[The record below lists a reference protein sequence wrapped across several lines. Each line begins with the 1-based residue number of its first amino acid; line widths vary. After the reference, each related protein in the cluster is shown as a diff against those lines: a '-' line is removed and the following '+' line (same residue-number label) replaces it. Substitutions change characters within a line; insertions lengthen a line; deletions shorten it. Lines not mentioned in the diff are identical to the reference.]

1 MENKEQVDNSRRD
14 FLKATGIGV
23 AAMSMAGAGFL
34 SNVNP
39 VSAAMTAS
47 NLIETD
53 ILVIGGGMAG
63 IFAAIRADEKGA
75 KVTLADKG
83 HVGKSGLSPFWEG
96 TATYDPAY
104 EKQWGLTE
112 EKFMREVAKGEE
124 YLANQTYW
132 KLWIKHSHENMKLGE
147 SFGML
152 NNKNNKR
159 GLNLRKALVD
169 RKIDLVERTMI
180 TSLLKK
186 DDRIVGAIGFSL
198 DSGEAVVINS
208 KAVIV
213 ACGSGTFKTPG
224 WPGHSLTHD
233 GEAMSYRAGAEI
245 TGKEFVDYHVTN
257 KNSPGGFGVT
267 GGGAPEM
274 FGGTII
280 YPSVEV
286 RGVLSDDMKTHQ
298 GDFPSK
304 NPRGGHPE
312 NSSKPVAP
320 LDLPSGP
327 VTVSSGSARPDRPPM
342 DGGPPVMVGGSSA
355 GMAPHH
361 CEGIVPQNDKC
372 ESSVKG
378 LYGAGDSLA
387 TSGAAYCVTCTGS
400 SNSYTF
406 GAIAGINAAE
416 YVKGVKTSAADK
428 AYVAQMKEEML
439 APRES
444 EQGFSP
450 RWVTQILQGLMVP
463 YYVLNVKSEVRLK
476 AALANVEFLRDQ
488 FSDKMLANDTHELR
502 LVHET
507 RNMLL
512 NAEMKLRAGLFR
524 TESRGA
530 HFREEYPA
538 RDDKNWLAWVIID
551 QKGDGSM
558 NLAKRDIPEDWK
570 PSAKV
575 PYLEKYPYTRYIGE
589 EEYLKGKGIKI

>member
-1 MENKEQVDNSRRD
+1 MEKKDQLGCTRRD
-14 FLKATGIGV
+14 FLKTTGIGV
-23 AAMSMAGAGFL
+23 AALSFAGAGL
-34 SNVNP
+34 LANANP
-39 VSAAMTAS
+39 VSAALTS
-47 NLIETD
+47 SHQIDTD
-53 ILVIGGGMAG
+53 ILVIGGGLAG
-63 IFAAIRADEKGA
+63 IFAAIKADENGA
-75 KVTLADKG
+75 KVTLVDKG

-104 EKQWGLTE
+104 EKKWGLTE

-124 YLANQTYW
+124 YLSNQTYW
-132 KLWIKHSHENMKLGE
+132 KLWIKHSYETRKLGE

-152 NNKNNKR
+152 NNKNNQR
-159 GLNLRKALVD
+159 GIKLRKALSD
-169 RKIDLVERTMI
+169 RKIDMVERTMI
-180 TSLLKK
+180 TSLLKR
-186 DDRIVGAIGFSL
+186 DDHIVGAIGFSL

-213 ACGSGTFKTPG
+213 AAGSGTFKTPG

-233 GEAMSYRAGAEI
+233 GEAMAYRAGAEI

-257 KNSPGGFGVT
+257 RDSPGGFGVT
-267 GGGAPEM
+267 GGDAPEM

-286 RGVLSDDMKTHQ
+286 RGVLSDDMKTHM

-327 VTVSSGSARPDRPPM
+327 EFATAGSARPERPPM
-342 DGGPPVMVGGSSA
+342 AGGMPVMVGGSSA

-372 ESSVKG
+372 ESNVKG
-378 LYGAGDSLA
+378 LYGAGDSLS

-416 YVKGVKTSAADK
+416 YVKGVKTSVADK
-428 AYVAQMKEEML
+428 AYVAQMKEQML
-439 APRES
+439 APRER

-450 RWVTQILQGLMVP
+450 RWVTQMLQGFMVP
-463 YYVLNVKSEVRLK
+463 YYVLNVKKAERLK

-488 FSDKMLANDTHELR
+488 FSDNMLANDTHELR

-507 RNMLL
+507 RNMIL

-530 HFREEYPA
+530 HFREEFPA
-538 RDDKNWLAWVIID
+538 RDDENWLAWVIIN
-551 QKGDGSM
+551 QNKDGSM
-558 NLAKRDIPEDWK
+558 NLVKRDIPEEWK

-589 EEYLKGKGIKI
+589 EDYLKSKGVKV